1 MMDAAPKLAPA
12 VLAAAALVGQQVA
25 ARATRDALFLSHHDV
40 ARLPFAMAAAAV
52 LSLVAVAASSRA
64 MARWPPARV
73 VPAALAASAVLLVL
87 EWLLSMVSAP
97 AAAVALYLHVAV
109 FGATL
114 VSGFWLLMGE
124 RFDPHSAKRALGP
137 VGAGANAGAVL
148 GGLIAWFAGR
158 QMGMTAMLPVL
169 AALTGLCWIGV
180 RRVGASP
187 ALAAPVPAG
196 PPPSGTRVLRD
207 VPYLRGV
214 AVLVA
219 LGAFAEAL
227 LDYVLSAQAV
237 ARFAGGPRLMAF
249 FAAFHTGVSLAA
261 AAVLAVAAGPAL
273 RHLGIAG
280 TVALRPAAAGAG
292 ALLAWLAPGLLTVV
306 AARAAEAVMRNS
318 LFRTAYELLFIPVPA
333 AHKRPVKAILDVGLD
348 RVGTVVGSL
357 VVMAVLAGGAPA
369 ALVLPALT
377 VAAGAITVLVALG
390 LQRGYV
396 ASLAASLRSGAV
408 TLDGDEIADADTRFT
423 VAQSQVGLD
432 RHSLLRDI
440 EEHRRAA
447 AAGVAAGTQDP
458 APAPRA
464 GAAPDRLAGDR
475 LLSAAADLRSG
486 DPDRIRKV
494 LGSTLDP
501 DLIGH
506 VVPLLANDE
515 TAGHAQRA
523 LRAVS
528 IRATGQLIDAM
539 IDGRRP
545 AVLRRRLAPV
555 LSAAATQRAADGLV
569 LGLGDE
575 VLEVRARCAR
585 SLARLR
591 GDFPG
596 AALPRDALLAH
607 ALRELGRPDSGGHGL
622 RHVFVLLG
630 LAGDAEAMKIASH
643 AVFSDAPGVRG
654 TALEYL
660 DNVVPDPVRAPL
672 MRRLGVDQPRHGTA
686 RAETRDELLK
696 TAVHLPMADDKAEDL

>member
-1 MMDAAPKLAPA
+1 VPAIDSPPPKLAPA

-40 ARLPFAMAAAAV
+40 ERLPYAMAAAAV
-52 LSLVAVAASSRA
+52 LSLAAVVASSRA

-124 RFDPHSAKRALGP
+124 RYDPHSAKRALGP
-137 VGAGANAGAVL
+137 VGAGANAGAVV
-148 GGLIAWFAGR
+148 GGLIAWYAGR

-169 AALTGLCWIGV
+169 AALTGLCWMGV

-187 ALAAPVPAG
+187 ALPVLMPAG
-196 PPPSGTRVLRD
+196 PAPSGTRVLRD

-237 ARFAGGPRLMAF
+237 ERFAGGPRLMAF
-249 FAAFHTGVSLAA
+249 FAAFHTGVALAA
-261 AAVLAVAAGPAL
+261 AALLAVAAGPAL

-292 ALLAWLAPGLLTVV
+292 ALVAWLAPGLLTAV

-348 RVGTVVGSL
+348 RVGTVLGSL
-357 VVMAVLAGGAPA
+357 VVMAVLAAGAPA
-369 ALVLPALT
+369 TIVLPALT
-377 VAAGAITVLVALG
+377 LAVGAVTVAVALR

-408 TLDGDEIADADTRFT
+408 TLDGDEMADADTRFT
-423 VAQSQVGLD
+423 VAQTQVGLD

-447 AAGVAAGTQDP
+447 ETGPAAGQQDA
-458 APAPRA
+458 APASRA
-464 GAAPDRLAGDR
+464 EGTPAGDR
-475 LLSAAADLRSG
+475 LLMAAADLRSG
-486 DPDRIRKV
+486 DPGRIRRV

-501 DLIGH
+501 ALVGH
-506 VVPLLANDE
+506 VVPLLAKDE
-515 TAGHAQRA
+515 IAGQAQRA

-539 IDGRRP
+539 IDDRRP
-545 AVLRRRLAPV
+545 AVVRRRLAPV

-569 LGLGDE
+569 LGLSDE
-575 VLEVRARCAR
+575 ALEVRARCAR

-591 GDFPG
+591 RDLPG
-596 AALPRDALLAH
+596 AVLPQDVLLGH
-607 ALRELGRPDSGGHGL
+607 ALRELSRPDAGGHGL

-630 LAGDAEAMKIASH
+630 LAGDTEAMRIASH
-643 AVFSDAPGVRG
+643 AVHSDAPGVRG

-660 DNVVPDPVRAPL
+660 ENVVPDPVRAPL
-672 MRRLGVDQPRHGTA
+672 MRRLGVDQPRRGA
-686 RAETRDELLK
+686 PRAETRDELLK
-696 TAVHLPMADDKAEDL
+696 TAVHLAIAEDKPEEL

>member
-1 MMDAAPKLAPA
+1 M
-12 VLAAAALVGQQVA
+12 LAAAALVGQQVA

-40 ARLPFAMAAAAV
+40 ARLPFAMATAAL

-87 EWLLSMVSAP
+87 EWLLSMVSVP

-148 GGLIAWFAGR
+148 GGLIAWYAGR
-158 QMGMTAMLPVL
+158 QVGMTAMLPVL
-169 AALTGLCWIGV
+169 AALTGLCWMGV

-187 ALAAPVPAG
+187 ALAAPAPAG

-237 ARFAGGPRLMAF
+237 ERFAGGPRLMAF
-249 FAAFHTGVSLAA
+249 FAAFHTGVSVAA

-292 ALLAWLAPGLLTVV
+292 ALLAWLAPGLLTAV

-348 RVGTVVGSL
+348 RVGTVLGSL

-369 ALVLPALT
+369 AIVLPLLT
-377 VAAGAITVLVALG
+377 LAAAAVTVVVALG

-408 TLDGDEIADADTRFT
+408 TLDEIEDADSRFT
-423 VAQSQVGLD
+423 VAQTQVGLD
-432 RHSLLRDI
+432 RHSLLREI

-447 AAGVAAGTQDP
+447 AAGIAAGTHDP
-458 APAPRA
+458 GPAPRA
-464 GAAPDRLAGDR
+464 DAAPGDR

-486 DPDRIRKV
+486 DPDRIRRV

-539 IDGRRP
+539 IDDRRP
-545 AVLRRRLAPV
+545 AVVRRRLAPV

-569 LGLGDE
+569 LGLGDA

-596 AALPRDALLAH
+596 AALPRDTLLAH
-607 ALRELGRPDSGGHGL
+607 AVGELGRPDPGGHGL

-630 LAGDAEAMKIASH
+630 LTGDAEAMKIASH
-643 AVFSDAPGVRG
+643 AVYSDAPGVRG

-660 DNVVPDPVRAPL
+660 EHVVPDPVRAPL
-672 MRRLGVDQPRHGTA
+672 MRRLGVNQPRHGMP

-696 TAVHLPMADDKAEDL
+696 TAVHLAITDDKPEEL

>member
-1 MMDAAPKLAPA
+1 MKLAPA

-40 ARLPFAMAAAAV
+40 SRLPSAMAAAAV
-52 LSLVAVAASSRA
+52 LSLLSVAASSRA

-87 EWLLSMVSAP
+87 EWLLALVSPA
-97 AAAVALYLHVAV
+97 AAAVALFLHVAV

-180 RRVGASP
+180 RRVGAIP
-187 ALAAPVPAG
+187 ALAAPAPAG
-196 PPPSGTRVLRD
+196 HPPSGVRVLRE

-214 AVLVA
+214 AMLVA

-227 LDYVLSAQAV
+227 LDYVLSAGAV
-237 ARFAGGPRLMAF
+237 ERFGGGARLMTF
-249 FAAFHTGVSLAA
+249 FAAFHTGVSVAA
-261 AAVLAVAAGPAL
+261 AGVLAVAAGPAL

-292 ALLAWLAPGLLTVV
+292 ALLAWLAPGLGTAV

-318 LFRTAYELLFIPVPA
+318 LFRTGYELLFIPLPP

-348 RVGTVVGSL
+348 RVGTVLGSL
-357 VVMAVLAGGAPA
+357 VVMTVIAGGAPA

-377 VAAGAITVLVALG
+377 AAAGAVTVVIALR

-408 TLDGDEIADADTRFT
+408 TLEGDEMADPDTRFT
-423 VAQSQVGLD
+423 IAQSQGGLD
-432 RHSLLRDI
+432 RHALLREI
-440 EEHRRAA
+440 EEHRRATAAGSAEGTTA
-447 AAGVAAGTQDP
+447 AAPARAAAADARAEGDP
-458 APAPRA
+458 L
-464 GAAPDRLAGDR
+464 LA
-475 LLSAAADLRSG
+475 AAADLRSG
-486 DPDRIRKV
+486 DAARIRSA
-494 LGSTLDP
+494 LGAMLDP
-501 DLIGH
+501 TLVAH

-515 TAGHAQRA
+515 VAGHAQRA
-523 LRAVS
+523 LRAVAA
-528 IRATGQLIDAM
+528 RATGQLVDALL
-539 IDGRRP
+539 DERRP
-545 AVLRRRLAPV
+545 AVVRRRLAPV
-555 LSAAATQRAADGLV
+555 LSAAVTQRAADGLA
-569 LGLGDE
+569 LALGDE

-585 SLARLR
+585 ALARVR
-591 GDFPG
+591 GELPG
-596 AALPRDALLAH
+596 LVLPRDALLAH
-607 ALRELGRPDSGGHGL
+607 ALRELGRPDPAGHGL

-630 LAGDAEAMKIASH
+630 LAGDGEAMKIAAQ
-643 AVFSDAPGVRG
+643 AVHSQAPGVRG

-660 DNVVPDPVRAPL
+660 ENVVPEPVRAPL
-672 MRRLGVDQPRHGTA
+672 MRRLGVDHPRPA
-686 RAETRDELLK
+686 APRAETRDELLK
-696 TAVHLPMADDKAEDL
+696 TAVHLAIADEKEDL

>member
-1 MMDAAPKLAPA
+1 M
-12 VLAAAALVGQQVA
+12 LAAAALVGQQVA

-40 ARLPFAMAAAAV
+40 ARLPAAMAIAAV
-52 LSLVAVAASSRA
+52 LSLLAVAASSRA
-64 MARWPPARV
+64 MTRWPPARV

-97 AAAVALYLHVAV
+97 AAAAVLYMHVAV

-137 VGAGANAGAVL
+137 VGAGANAGAVV
-148 GGLIAWFAGR
+148 GGLIAWYAGR

-169 AALTGLCWIGV
+169 AALTGLCWMSV
-180 RRVGASP
+180 RRVGATP
-187 ALAAPVPAG
+187 ALAADAPAG
-196 PPPSGTRVLRD
+196 TPPSGARVLRD

-227 LDYVLSAQAV
+227 LDYVLSVQAV
-237 ARFAGGPRLMAF
+237 ARFGGGPRLMTF

-261 AAVLAVAAGPAL
+261 AAVLAVAAGSTL

-292 ALLAWLAPGLLTVV
+292 ALLAWLAPGLFTAV

-348 RVGTVVGSL
+348 RVGTVLGSG

-369 ALVLPALT
+369 TSVLPALT
-377 VAAGAITVLVALG
+377 LTAGVITVVVALR

-408 TLDGDEIADADTRFT
+408 TLDGDEIDADTRFT
-423 VAQSQVGLD
+423 VAQSQVGVD

-440 EEHRRAA
+440 EQHHRATT
-447 AAGVAAGTQDP
+447 AGVAAGMQE
-458 APAPRA
+458 PAPRVDIA
-464 GAAPDRLAGDR
+464 FDRLADDR

-486 DPDRIRKV
+486 DLERIRAV
-494 LGSTLDP
+494 LGPALDP
-501 DLIGH
+501 ALIGH
-506 VVPLLANDE
+506 VLPLLAQDE
-515 TAGHAQRA
+515 IAGQAQRA

-528 IRATGQLIDAM
+528 MRATGQLIDAM
-539 IDGRRP
+539 IDDRRP
-545 AVLRRRLAPV
+545 AVVRRRLAPV

-575 VLEVRARCAR
+575 ALEVRARCAR

-596 AALPRDALLAH
+596 ASLPRDALEAH
-607 ALRELGRPDSGGHGL
+607 ALRELGRPDAAGHGL

-630 LAGDAEAMKIASH
+630 LAGDAVAMKIASH
-643 AVFSDAPGVRG
+643 AVHSDAPGVRG

-660 DNVVPDPVRAPL
+660 ENVVPDPVRAPL
-672 MRRLGVDQPRHGTA
+672 MHRLGVDQPRRGKP

-696 TAVHLPMADDKAEDL
+696 TAMVLALPDDKPEEL

>member
-1 MMDAAPKLAPA
+1 

-25 ARATRDALFLSHHDV
+25 ARATRDALFLSNHDL
-40 ARLPFAMAAAAV
+40 ARLPAAMAAAAV

-64 MARWPPARV
+64 MTRWPPARV
-73 VPAALAASAVLLVL
+73 VPAALAASGVLLVL
-87 EWLLSMVSAP
+87 EWLLSMASPP

-124 RFDPHSAKRALGP
+124 RFDPHSAKKALGP

-148 GGLIAWFAGR
+148 GGVIAWYAGR
-158 QMGMTAMLPVL
+158 QMGTAAMLPVL
-169 AALTGLCWIGV
+169 AALTALCWMGV

-187 ALAAPVPAG
+187 ALASAPPAG
-196 PPPSGTRVLRD
+196 SAPSGARVLREA
-207 VPYLRGV
+207 PYLRGV
-214 AVLVA
+214 AGLVA
-219 LGAFAEAL
+219 LGAFAEVL

-237 ARFAGGPRLMAF
+237 DRFAGPRLISF
-249 FAAFHTGVSLAA
+249 FAAFHTGVSVAA
-261 AAVLAVAAGPAL
+261 AAVLALAAGPAL

-280 TVALRPAAAGAG
+280 TVALRPAAAAAG
-292 ALLAWLAPGLLTVV
+292 ALLAWVAPGLLSAV

-348 RVGTVVGSL
+348 RVGTVLGSL
-357 VVMAVLAGGAPA
+357 VVMAVLASGAPA
-369 ALVLPALT
+369 AMVLPALT
-377 VAAGAITVLVALG
+377 LLVAGVTVVLALQ

-408 TLDGDEIADADTRFT
+408 TLEGDEVGDADSRFT
-423 VAQSQVGLD
+423 MAQSQIGLD

-447 AAGVAAGTQDP
+447 GAGDAAQTQVA
-458 APAPRA
+458 RA
-464 GAAPDRLAGDR
+464 ARGDEVADDVLGDR
-475 LLSAAADLRSG
+475 LLSAAADLRSD
-486 DPDRIRKV
+486 DPPRIRRV
-494 LGSTLDP
+494 LGSPLDP
-501 DLIGH
+501 ALVGH
-506 VVPLLANDE
+506 VLPLLANDE
-515 TAGHAQRA
+515 VAGQAQRA
-523 LRAVS
+523 LRAVAT
-528 IRATGQLIDAM
+528 RATGQLIDAM
-539 IDGRRP
+539 IDDRRP
-545 AVLRRRLAPV
+545 AVIRRRLAPV
-555 LSAAATQRAADGLV
+555 LCAAGTQRAADGLV
-569 LGLGDE
+569 LGLADE

-591 GDFPG
+591 ADLP
-596 AALPRDALLAH
+596 AVALPRDALFAH
-607 ALRELGRPDSGGHGL
+607 AVRELGRPDAGGHGL

-630 LAGDAEAMKIASH
+630 LAGDPEAMKIAAQ
-643 AVFSDAPGVRG
+643 AVHSDTPGVRG

-660 DNVVPDPVRAPL
+660 DNVVPEHVRGLL
-672 MRRLGVDQPRHGTA
+672 MRRLGVDQPHRPP

-696 TAVHLPMADDKAEDL
+696 TAVLLPMTDEKAEDL